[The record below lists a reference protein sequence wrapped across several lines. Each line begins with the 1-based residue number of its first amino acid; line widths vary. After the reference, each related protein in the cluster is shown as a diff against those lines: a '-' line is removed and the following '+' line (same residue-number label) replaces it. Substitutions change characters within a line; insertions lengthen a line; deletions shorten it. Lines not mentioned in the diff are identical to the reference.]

1 MQQMGF
7 QIQVHFIPKEDNPVR
22 LLFEVTEELD
32 YTNLYKTYS
41 TLGRNPAVDPVT
53 LFRILIYGNMNKIYS
68 SRELEKA
75 CQRDIN
81 FIWILHGQKAPD
93 YNTIS
98 RFKSERL
105 VNCLRDLFNQ
115 LIIYLGENNE
125 IQYEN
130 LFVDGT
136 KIEANANKYTFIWK
150 KATDKF
156 ENKLQEK
163 IKDTL
168 KHLKDELGIKI
179 NINNDKITVD
189 FVSKILHK
197 LDTIKIE
204 NKIEFV
210 HGKGKRKSKLQKY
223 F

>member
-1 MQQMGF
+1 M
-7 QIQVHFIPKEDNPVR
+7 E
-22 LLFEVTEELD
+22 
-32 YTNLYKTYS
+32 
-41 TLGRNPAVDPVT
+41 
-53 LFRILIYGNMNKIYS
+53 
-68 SRELEKA
+68 
-75 CQRDIN
+75 
-81 FIWILHGQKAPD
+81 
-93 YNTIS
+93 
-98 RFKSERL
+98 
-105 VNCLRDLFNQ
+105 
-115 LIIYLGENNE
+115 
-125 IQYEN
+125 
-130 LFVDGT
+130 
-136 KIEANANKYTFIWK
+136 

-197 LDTIKIE
+197 LDTIKFE

-223 F
+223 FESLEEFIEKQSKYDEYNSIFDGRNSFSKTDKDATFMHMKEDHMKNGQLKLGYNIQIGVEGEYIVGVDVSSERADQLTFIPFLNKLENDLPEKFKNVIADAGYESEENYKYGVSIK

>member
-1 MQQMGF
+1 MKNFKNNVIPMQQMGF

-136 KIEANANKYTFIWK
+136 KIKANVNKYTFVWK
-150 KATDKF
+150 K
-156 ENKLQEK
+156 
-163 IKDTL
+163 ICL
-168 KHLKDELGIKI
+168 KNLKML
-179 NINNDKITVD
+179 
-189 FVSKILHK
+189 
-197 LDTIKIE
+197 
-204 NKIEFV
+204 
-210 HGKGKRKSKLQKY
+210 
-223 F
+223 